1 MLNENNEHI
10 ATVTLT
16 YTQLNQLRN
25 ALATRLVKRV
35 LETPFEEQQDDYWE
49 YVTCSMQEAY
59 DLLEKEVGRLVTEI
73 EEEIVLEETQVLG
86 DDNLIEKF
94 FN

>member
-1 MLNENNEHI
+1 MLNKNNEHI

-35 LETPFEEQQDDYWE
+35 LETPIEEQQDDYWD

-59 DLLEKEVGRLVTEI
+59 DLLEGEIGRLATEI
-73 EEEIVLEETQVLG
+73 EDEIVSKETAVLG
-86 DDNLIEKF
+86 DNDLIKHF
-94 FN
+94 LQ